1 MEGKAFTDIMRA
13 YHLSASQVRDAW
25 QWVHLGK
32 AAVYENVDSGSS
44 TDVMASAR
52 VDQAPGTEE
61 DAWAVGVNL
70 LDSCPPNAFRMRN
83 PDSGS
88 RATTAGTD
96 AVRDFLENL
105 GIRPGSRPSTC
116 ADLQGANQVSH
127 SRTYSFKETN
137 VVSTTFVLYYR
148 CPSVQNVR
156 CFCTANCRW
165 AMRTP
170 HPSQEVQV

>member
-1 MEGKAFTDIMRA
+1 MTSKHRTPLTNKLKKLEDGVEGKAFTEIMRA

-25 QWVHLGK
+25 QWVHQGK
-32 AAVYENVDSGSS
+32 AAVYENRDSGSS
-44 TDVMASAR
+44 TDVMASVR
-52 VDQAPGTEE
+52 VDQAPGNEE
-61 DAWAVGVNL
+61 DAWSVGVNL
-70 LDSCPPNAFRMRN
+70 LDSCPPNVFRMRN

-88 RATTAGTD
+88 RTTTAATD

-137 VVSTTFVLYYR
+137 VVSTTFILYYR
-148 CPSVQNVR
+148 
-156 CFCTANCRW
+156 
-165 AMRTP
+165 
-170 HPSQEVQV
+170 